1 MRFKKS
7 MILLILAAFLISMSY
22 ACAIDANDTQAS
34 GDEQSPIELTQTEEI
49 DSTDEA
55 HTIGQTETS
64 ETLSANPSTSSGLS
78 GENHTLT
85 VTTTPDENRHSTT
98 PTADIAVN
106 KAQAEISLK
115 NKTVNLNA
123 VEPIKLESLAELIPA
138 GIGNL
143 TFTSSDDNIVTIK
156 DGYMFGCDKG
166 NATVTVSFA
175 GNENYTSAESEIK
188 VTVILENAAVSVKN
202 STLELKIDDTYH
214 INATTDPEWL
224 NIKYESSNESV
235 ATVDENGTI
244 TAIGEGTAIIT
255 LSVGNGADYALN
267 STNVTVTV
275 SKIPTE
281 IIIANATVDLKV
293 LKFNFTGAR
302 LNPSKAGNL
311 NYTSS
316 NSAVATVESGVIIGL
331 AVGNATITVSFK
343 GNDKYAPAENRT
355 IFVSVSL
362 RDARVSVD
370 NSALDLKI
378 GDAHTIN
385 ATIIPEE
392 AKQFDITYTSSNESV
407 ATVDENSIVTAIG
420 KGNAVIT
427 VTVGDGKVFAKN
439 STEMLIRVNN
449 IPTEL
454 RADDVSTV
462 YNVNRYLTIT
472 LKDINGSPIGNAAVT
487 VDLNGAKTYTT
498 DENGAVRVATSALS
512 AGTYTAKITF
522 EGNGDYARTNAT
534 AKVTVAKDTG
544 ILTAINVETTYS
556 ISKNLVITLTDSRGN
571 ALKGFDITVDLNG
584 AKTYKTDK
592 NGHVTINIAK
602 LVPKTYTARITFKE
616 SANYLKSEKSVKVTV
631 IKATPKI
638 TAIKKTFKKSKKVKK
653 YTITL
658 KSGKTPIKKAKVTI
672 KLGKKTF
679 KATTNAKGKA
689 TFKIKKMTKKKKYNA
704 VIKYKGDKYYT
715 AVTQKVKIKIK

>member
-7 MILLILAAFLISMSY
+7 MILLILLAFLISMSY

-34 GDEQSPIELTQTEEI
+34 SDEQSPIELTQNEEI

-55 HTIGQTETS
+55 HTIGQTEKS
-64 ETLSANPSTSSGLS
+64 ETLSANPSTYSGLG

-85 VTTTPDENRHSTT
+85 VTTIPYENRHSTT
-98 PTADIAVN
+98 RTADITVS
-106 KAQAEISLK
+106 KAQAEIILN
-115 NKTVNLNA
+115 NKTINLNA
-123 VEPIKLESLAELIPA
+123 VEPIKLENLAELIPA

-166 NATVTVSFA
+166 NATVIVSFA
-175 GNENYTSAESEIK
+175 GNEHYASAESEMK
-188 VTVILENAAVSVKN
+188 VIVKLESASISVKN
-202 STLELKIDDTYH
+202 STLDLKIDDTCR

-224 NIKYESSNESV
+224 NIEYESSDESV
-235 ATVDENGTI
+235 ATVDENGII
-244 TAIGEGTAIIT
+244 TAIGEGTTIIT
-255 LSVGNGADYALN
+255 LSVGNGADYTLN

-281 IIIANATVDLKV
+281 IILANATMDLKV
-293 LKFNFTGAR
+293 LNFTFTGAR

-311 NYTSS
+311 NYISS
-316 NSAVATVESGVIIGL
+316 NSTVAAIENGVIIPL
-331 AVGNATITVSFK
+331 AAGNATITVSFR
-343 GNDKYAPAENRT
+343 GNDKYAAAENRT

-362 RDARVSVD
+362 NDASVTVD
-370 NSALDLKI
+370 NATLDLKI
-378 GDAHTIN
+378 GDAYAIK
-385 ATIIPEE
+385 ATTIPE
-392 AKQFDITYTSSNESV
+392 KTKLPDIVYTSSNESV
-407 ATVDENSIVTAIG
+407 AIVDENGIVTAIS
-420 KGNAVIT
+420 KGNAIII
-427 VTVGDGKVFAKN
+427 VTVGDDEVFAKN
-439 STEMLIRVNN
+439 STEILIRVNN
-449 IPTEL
+449 IPTEF
-454 RADDVSTV
+454 RADDVATV

-472 LKDINGSPIGNAAVT
+472 LKDINGNPIGNATVT
-487 VDLNGAKTYTT
+487 VDLNGAKNYTT
-498 DENGAVRVATSALS
+498 DENGEVRVATDTLS

-522 EGNGDYARTNAT
+522 EGNEDYARTNAS
-534 AKVTVAKDTG
+534 AHVTVAKDTS

-571 ALKGFDITVDLNG
+571 ALKGFDMTVDLNG
-584 AKTYKTDK
+584 VKTYATNN
-592 NGHVTINIAK
+592 NGQVTINIAK
-602 LVPKTYTARITFKE
+602 LVPNTYTARITFKE
-616 SANYLKSEKSVKVTV
+616 SANYLESEKTVKVTV
-631 IKATPKI
+631 IKATSKL
-638 TAIKKTFKKSKKVKK
+638 TAKKKTFKKSEKVKK

-689 TFKIKKMTKKKKYNA
+689 TFKIKKMTQKKKYNA